1 MVEAM
6 LMDTDEQDC
15 LPSQDIATAFYQK
28 YEPKE
33 ILGKGISSTVR
44 RAVSKENGDSYAV
57 KIIDVSQELVDSDGL
72 NLREQTMREIN
83 ILRTVAGHENII
95 ELLDVFESSTY
106 IFLIFELAVNGE
118 LFDYLNS
125 VVNFSEK
132 KARRILNQILD
143 AIKHCHSAGVV
154 HRDVKPENILLDQD
168 FNIKLTDFGFA
179 KILQPGERLYE
190 VCGTP
195 GYLAPELLKAGMV
208 EQHECDG
215 YGFEVDIWAC
225 GVVLYT
231 MLAGFPP
238 FWHRKQLTM
247 IRQIMEGKFSFSSSE
262 WNDVSS
268 SPKDLISKMLVVDH
282 KQRLTV
288 NQCLSHEFLRP
299 RKMSRRGS
307 LMMTTDITIDN
318 TNLVTEPTEPEPV
331 KFSAR
336 QSWRYALIV
345 IRFIVRIR
353 RLKNTPEPLSLQSV
367 IANPY
372 KHRQFRKVLDTA
384 AFYVY
389 GHHINGQN
397 RAAMFQHVP
406 ITSNEPIEEKNKN
419 LENKSEES

>member
-1 MVEAM
+1 
-6 LMDTDEQDC
+6 
-15 LPSQDIATAFYQK
+15 
-28 YEPKE
+28 
-33 ILGKGISSTVR
+33 
-44 RAVSKENGDSYAV
+44 
-57 KIIDVSQELVDSDGL
+57 
-72 NLREQTMREIN
+72 
-83 ILRTVAGHENII
+83 
-95 ELLDVFESSTY
+95 
-106 IFLIFELAVNGE
+106 
-118 LFDYLNS
+118 
-125 VVNFSEK
+125 
-132 KARRILNQILD
+132 
-143 AIKHCHSAGVV
+143 
-154 HRDVKPENILLDQD
+154 
-168 FNIKLTDFGFA
+168 
-179 KILQPGERLYE
+179 
-190 VCGTP
+190 
-195 GYLAPELLKAGMV
+195 
-208 EQHECDG
+208 
-215 YGFEVDIWAC
+215 
-225 GVVLYT
+225 
-231 MLAGFPP
+231 
-238 FWHRKQLTM
+238 M